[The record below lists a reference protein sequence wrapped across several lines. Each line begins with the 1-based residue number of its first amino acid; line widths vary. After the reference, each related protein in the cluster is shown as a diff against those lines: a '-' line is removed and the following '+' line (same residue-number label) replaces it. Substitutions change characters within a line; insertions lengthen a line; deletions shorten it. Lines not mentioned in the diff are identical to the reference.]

1 MFSGETPG
9 PASCAVSEN
18 GPVQAHLGSQ
28 QPRGG
33 AACGEMCAMLAWSFG
48 YSYRRVGVQ
57 FVGNGNC
64 GLGAGIGDRTPV
76 KAGACDSVSE
86 GPRAARR
93 IRDIIDIP

>member
-1 MFSGETPG
+1 MVPSKRTS
-9 PASCAVSEN
+9 AHSSRAAVLLAARCV
-18 GPVQAHLGSQ
+18 PVWAV
-28 QPRGG
+28 
-33 AACGEMCAMLAWSFG
+33 AWSFG